1 MNEKA
6 KQLVEAMLK
15 EDEFLDYEK
24 GLPFYCIVL
33 VSGPDSRIRITEEMR
48 DACIS
53 GEVTMPEI
61 AEAWSEL
68 TGKPFDSS
76 RLPPYGFGPPE
87 PFEA

>member
-6 KQLVEAMLK
+6 KQLVEAMLA
-15 EDEFLDYEK
+15 EDELLDYEK

-33 VSGPDSRIRITEEMR
+33 LSEPDSRIRITAEMR
-48 DACIS
+48 AACIS

-61 AEAWSEL
+61 AQVWSEL

-76 RLPPYGFGPPE
+76 HLPPYGFGLPTR
-87 PFEA
+87 A